1 MCVCSCGMRCIH
13 ATMMVVQN
21 CSVGRPSCLCAYS
34 PRPCP
39 VDRTYIANV
48 VARSHRGLE
57 SSEIRRLKA
66 LTLLFQTVYRRA
78 FTVSMVSFGAAM
90 KLATKSMYGNEY
102 MKASQH
108 HMGPSSSQKLRD
120 TPFES
125 PARQLSI
132 ELSFASRGVDAT
144 ERKGRI

>member
-1 MCVCSCGMRCIH
+1 MSTDQVSEVKSIVLTSRYVRCSSFWPPAMSCKQYILR
-13 ATMMVVQN
+13 VV
-21 CSVGRPSCLCAYS
+21 S
-34 PRPCP
+34 
-39 VDRTYIANV
+39 
-48 VARSHRGLE
+48 RSHRGLE

-90 KLATKSMYGNEY
+90 KLATKSMYTEVY
-102 MKASQH
+102 TDVRSH
-108 HMGPSSSQKLRD
+108 YITPSLAQKLGD

-132 ELSFASRGVDAT
+132 EPSFASRGDDVA
-144 ERKGRI
+144 EREGRITSRPM